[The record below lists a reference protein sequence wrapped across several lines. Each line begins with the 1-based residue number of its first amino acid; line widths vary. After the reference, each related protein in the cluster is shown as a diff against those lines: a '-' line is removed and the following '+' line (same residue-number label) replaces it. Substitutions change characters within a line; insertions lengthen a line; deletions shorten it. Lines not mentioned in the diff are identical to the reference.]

1 MNIARGAKAHL
12 LLIGNIS
19 KYLDYNLLYVL
30 NMRVYTRA
38 ITFINQAL
46 DFHITPPPFFGVF
59 KFSNTLHLYICA
71 CKLICISFICDNKH
85 ADTLASNISAYKDR
99 SQEDRCWTSPRG

>member
-30 NMRVYTRA
+30 NMRVYTRV
-38 ITFINQAL
+38 ITFINRAL
-46 DFHITPPPFFGVF
+46 DFYITPPPFF
-59 KFSNTLHLYICA
+59 
-71 CKLICISFICDNKH
+71 
-85 ADTLASNISAYKDR
+85 
-99 SQEDRCWTSPRG
+99 